1 MEKQSTRKWR
11 NQAASAGK
19 LNEMLDTLLAC
30 DWAVVEVSM
39 GLYNVPRTAQ
49 AAIREQNQRLHGA
62 LREHL
67 LTLVPKRSANG
78 PRALT
83 PGKRKPAKTS
93 VTSLETCRNVNR
105 LS

>member
-11 NQAASAGK
+11 NQAAGAGE

-39 GLYNVPRTAQ
+39 GLYNVPRSAQ
-49 AAIREQNQRLHGA
+49 AGIREQNQRLHGT

-67 LTLVPKRSANG
+67 LTLALSARQTG
-78 PRALT
+78 I
-83 PGKRKPAKTS
+83 
-93 VTSLETCRNVNR
+93 R
-105 LS
+105 L